1 MNIYVGNLPFS
12 ATDESLK
19 QIFSEYGQVQSAKV
33 IVDRDTNRSKGFG
46 FVEMTDNA
54 AKKAIAELNEAE
66 YEGKQ
71 ITVNEARPKENNRNF
86 GRNNNRRPW

>member
-1 MNIYVGNLPFS
+1 MGNLPFS

-54 AKKAIAELNEAE
+54 AKKAITELNEAE